1 MSIKSSI
8 TPNYTL
14 FWILKSNKNG
24 YFHYFWLNKW
34 LFLPKNWYQ
43 SWYQYFL
50 HEYQYQYRYRISE
63 LHGISISIGIKTSDL
78 YSISI
83 VSVSTFQT
91 WKVSVSYRYRKKWY
105 RRPLAY
111 SLIWTVSK
119 ANTPSKMN
127 HTMRNGM
134 KNHAREW
141 CQKLLHFCL
150 RSLLCLKDVLSAR
163 LQYVKVCR
171 LNIFCKFNILC
182 RTPELKKHSPN
193 RQPPKT
199 LHLY

>member
-1 MSIKSSI
+1 MCEFNQSPSILSYRYQNYETFGEKYRIGIVSVSKFMSWKVSYQYQYRLFKVESISISITFSINEYKKCIKISI

-14 FWILKSNKNG
+14 FWILKCNKNG
-24 YFHYFWLNKW
+24 YFHYFWSNNW

-43 SWYQYFL
+43 SWYQTFL

-105 RRPLAY
+105 RRALQQDIPVFNYLAGFN
-111 SLIWTVSK
+111 K
-119 ANTPSKMN
+119 
-127 HTMRNGM
+127 NGSI
-134 KNHAREW
+134 NLA
-141 CQKLLHFCL
+141 
-150 RSLLCLKDVLSAR
+150 
-163 LQYVKVCR
+163 
-171 LNIFCKFNILC
+171 
-182 RTPELKKHSPN
+182 
-193 RQPPKT
+193 
-199 LHLY
+199 